1 MKKGAENKDRDAF
14 PEVSDDKV
22 TIGDNLDGGM
32 LSMSDIYSPKEEPVL
47 LDNVLDPTDKLIK
60 EIVIMID
67 GINKSA
73 AKKSDESS
81 IIDGI
86 DTYLS
91 GS

>member
-1 MKKGAENKDRDAF
+1 MAEYKDRDAF

-73 AKKSDESS
+73 PKRSDESS